1 MEKNKGGSSSMAP
14 EDLLKEE
21 AKTISSLVAYRERY
35 LAAPTDSTPPP
46 FHHRWSTILLN
57 GTDHYAAEGFRESGK
72 DQIVFQANLLHALT
86 YPLPDRRYIVIIA
99 ATQTLAS
106 NKLRDVTRQFQ
117 GKDKAALRLDVE
129 KIVEDSGNA
138 FQVRYN
144 DGMQVR
150 IEAYGKGASIRGL
163 VWGTFRPDILVL
175 NDLQDKEDMDS
186 ETILEK
192 DWDWFLSDC
201 MFLGNSTRIFLIGN
215 NLGQSC
221 IIERVFD
228 SARELGFT
236 AEKFPAL
243 INDRT
248 EAAWPERFPVEMLLA
263 ERAGFASMGKVDIWE
278 RERMCLAMA
287 EESRPL
293 KAEDLQYYDEYS
305 LDLTG
310 AAIIT
315 MVDPAISEKKDA
327 DPTVIMTVA
336 IFPDG
341 RWCILDCDRARRNPT
356 EQIDAIFRAVSRFGP
371 QSVGIETVAYQESL
385 AHFIEVEQKKRGIFF
400 SVVRVKTRKNKE
412 WKIRTRLQPLL
423 RPGNLYLPKHA
434 SWVQGFIDELRVFP
448 SGGCEHDDMLDT
460 LAMIEDARSDRL
472 VSAFDTAT
480 CVTPEIPIPAN
491 WPRWGSL
498 VPDPEGEAVLLWLTC
513 SPEGKLYVIDQV
525 YASLSPEEL
534 FIRAKGVTGTK
545 RAITTVAPDKMWKE
559 NPINGRTW
567 ITTFMEAGFRLIPG
581 PSDWGAQVA
590 HLNRQFTSPSDS
602 KPKLQIFPKCKRLLW
617 ELYNAGAGEQ
627 NDPGRKSIQALM
639 LLLSIGPKWRD
650 MDSAPATRGR
660 KLNYPRADVP

>member
-1 MEKNKGGSSSMAP
+1 MAVAS
-14 EDLLKEE
+14 EALLKEE
-21 AKTISSLVAYRERY
+21 AKTISSLVAFREKY
-35 LAAPTDSTPPP
+35 LAAPTDAPPP
-46 FHHRWSTILLN
+46 YFHTRWSSVLLHHRE
-57 GTDHYAAEGFRESGK
+57 HYAAEGFRESGK

-86 YPLPDRRYIVIIA
+86 YPLPDRQYIVIVA

-106 NKLRDVTRQFQ
+106 NKLKDVTRQFQ
-117 GKDKAALRLDVE
+117 ARDNGLLRLDVE
-129 KIVEDSGNA
+129 KIVEDSGSA
-138 FQVRYN
+138 FQVRYT
-144 DGMQVR
+144 DGFQVR

-175 NDLQDKEDMDS
+175 NDIQDKEDMES
-186 ETILEK
+186 PTVLEK
-192 DWDWFLSDC
+192 DWGWFLSDC

-221 IIERVFD
+221 IIERVFA

-243 INDRT
+243 IKDRT

-263 ERAGFASMGKVDIWE
+263 ERAGFNAIGKLDIWE
-278 RERMCLAMA
+278 RERMCEAMA

-293 KAEDLQYYDEYS
+293 KVEDLRYYDEYS
-305 LDLTG
+305 VDLAG

-336 IFPDG
+336 IHPDG
-341 RWCILDCDRARRNPT
+341 GWYILDTDRARRNPT
-356 EQIDAIFRAVSRFGP
+356 EQIDAIFRAVSRWGP

-385 AHFIEVEQKKRGIFF
+385 AHFIEQEQKKRGVFF
-400 SVVRVKTRKNKE
+400 TVVRVKTHKNKE

-423 RPGNLYLPKHA
+423 RSGNILLPKHA
-434 SWVQGFIDELRVFP
+434 GWVQGFLDELRSFP
-448 SGGCEHDDMLDT
+448 MGEHDDMLDT
-460 LAMIEDARSDRL
+460 LAMIEDARSERL

-491 WPRWGSL
+491 WPRWCAL
-498 VPDPEGEAVLLWLTC
+498 VPDPGGEAVLLWLVC

-525 YASLSPEEL
+525 YANVSPEEL
-534 FIRAKGVTGTK
+534 FNRSKGITGTK
-545 RAITTVAPDKMWKE
+545 RVVTTVAPDKMWKE
-559 NPINGRTW
+559 NPVNGRIW
-567 ITTFMEAGFRLIPG
+567 ATTFMEAGFRMVPG

-590 HLNRQFTSPSDS
+590 NINRQFTAPASST
-602 KPKLQIFPKCKRLLW
+602 PKLRVFPRCKRLLW
-617 ELYNAGAGEQ
+617 ELYNAAAGEQ

-639 LLLSIGPKWRD
+639 LLLSLGPKWRD
-650 MDSAPATRGR
+650 MDSTMVSRGR
-660 KLNYPRADVP
+660 KLNYPAADVP